1 MNLYEIF
8 NAEERDLIK
17 NVEIIENR
25 DYTRDEISRVE
36 NKIIEDIM
44 SNSKKTIDKV
54 KEQYNEILNKLES
67 I

>member
-25 DYTRDEISRVE
+25 NYTRDEISRVE

-54 KEQYNEILNKLES
+54 KEQYNGILNKLES